1 MEKTAPKT
9 KKTIII
15 SVIAAAVLAAAAGGG
30 VCCHYLS
37 SDPEAGLPP
46 EQKIHRNFRKA
57 FDPNESTLDRLKSL
71 RRSFKAAKNIPP
83 EKRHPIIIEALAES
97 VNDTF
102 AEFAKLKPEQK
113 AARAELMRKDAERT
127 EKYFRSFS
135 KSKQR
140 KALALLADT
149 PGGRAQLNRAIETT
163 ANVLSPED
171 RKLLGPTIKIWKNM
185 LGEVR

>member
-9 KKTIII
+9 KKYLVI
-15 SVIAAAVLAAAAGGG
+15 SVIAAGVLASAGIG
-30 VCCHYLS
+30 VCYHYFS
-37 SDPEAGLPP
+37 ADPEAGLPP

-83 EKRHPIIIEALAES
+83 EKRHPVIIEALAES

-102 AEFAKLKPEQK
+102 TAFAKLNPEQK

-127 EKYFRSFS
+127 EKYFRSFP

-140 KALALLADT
+140 RALALLADT